1 MLLGSW
7 NSAILN
13 PKWLSEKVFDIK
25 EETYNMEI
33 SMDMFLKT
41 RIKIQDIYFMPTQNN
56 LTIFTSNNVKDVQ
69 ESFKLIE
76 KATKKIFELLPF
88 TPISAIGHNF
98 IYELGESE
106 VFSLELHFQGA
117 NYSALYKKISGKPIE
132 SSLVKH
138 TIVLDEDN
146 LVQLN
151 INYKTETK
159 RTLELNYHYKVDNNN
174 DKIKYSLSRYF
185 LNYQHSQNVVDNL
198 IVKIKEKN

>member
-159 RTLELNYHYKVDNNN
+159 KTLELNYHYKVDNNN

>member
-117 NYSALYKKISGKPIE
+117 NYSALYKKMSGKPIE

-159 RTLELNYHYKVDNNN
+159 KTLELNYHYKVDNNN

>member
-1 MLLGSW
+1 VLLGSW

-56 LTIFTSNNVKDVQ
+56 LTIFPSNNVKDVK

-76 KATKKIFELLPF
+76 KATQKIFELLPF

-159 RTLELNYHYKVDNNN
+159 KTLELNYHYKVDDNN

-198 IVKIKEKN
+198 IMKREENN

>member
-1 MLLGSW
+1 VLLGSW

>member
-56 LTIFTSNNVKDVQ
+56 LTIFPSNNVKDVQ

-76 KATKKIFELLPF
+76 KATQKIFELLPF

-159 RTLELNYHYKVDNNN
+159 KTLELNYHYKVDDNN

-198 IVKIKEKN
+198 IMKREENN